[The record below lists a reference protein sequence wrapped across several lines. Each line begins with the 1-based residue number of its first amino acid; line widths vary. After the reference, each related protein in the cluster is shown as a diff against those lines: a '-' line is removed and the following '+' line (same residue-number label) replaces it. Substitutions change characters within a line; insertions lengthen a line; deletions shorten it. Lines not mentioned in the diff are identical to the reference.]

1 MAFECIKQPILEP
14 PMSHNVPVPDP
25 QTAIADV
32 NERIRQLGRRRI
44 LELPQMLEFHTWLD
58 GKRLARQSC
67 RVVGESRT
75 GKTVSC
81 DTYRLKCKVT
91 QRAGDAPTIPVMYW
105 HCPEKLSVSSLFVGL
120 LESLQYQATRGRI
133 PELRERLHHVLQSC
147 QVEMIIFDEA
157 QRATAQAMSEIRDL
171 SDLLEIAV
179 VLVGTDRLNAVI
191 QRDEQ
196 VLYRFLSA
204 YRFSRLGREELQEM
218 TALWEAHVLQLPEPS
233 NLTHA
238 KAQTLLLQATRGYI
252 GVLDQILCEA
262 AIRALQR
269 DQKRIELPLL
279 RQVVKECSLAIK

>member
-1 MAFECIKQPILEP
+1 MPRKASVTDRPT
-14 PMSHNVPVPDP
+14 VD
-25 QTAIADV
+25 
-32 NERIRQLGRRRI
+32 ERIRQLGRRRV
-44 LELPQMLEFHTWLD
+44 LELPQMLEFHMWLD

-81 DTYRLKCKVT
+81 DTYRLKSKVT
-91 QRAGDAPTIPVMYW
+91 QTPGSAPTIPVMYW

-133 PELRERLHHVLQSC
+133 PELRERVYHVLRNC

-157 QRATAQAMSEIRDL
+157 QRATAQAMSEIRDI
-171 SDLLEIAV
+171 SDILEIAV

-191 QRDEQ
+191 NRDEQ
-196 VLYRFLSA
+196 VLYRFLST
-204 YRFSRLGREELQEM
+204 YRFSRLGHEELQEM
-218 TALWEAHVLQLPEPS
+218 TALWEEHVLQLPES
-233 NLTHA
+233 SDLTNV
-238 KAQTLLLQATRGYI
+238 KAYNLLLQATRGYI

-269 DQKRIELPLL
+269 GQNRIDLPLL
-279 RQVVKECSLAIK
+279 RQVVKECSLSIK

>member
-1 MAFECIKQPILEP
+1 MPDIPPETEP
-14 PMSHNVPVPDP
+14 ESVND
-25 QTAIADV
+25 DV
-32 NERIRQLGRRRI
+32 NERIRQLGRRRV
-44 LELPQMLEFHTWLD
+44 LELPQMVEFHTWLD
-58 GKRLARQSC
+58 GKRLARRSG

-81 DTYRLKCKVT
+81 DTYHLKCKVI
-91 QRAGDAPTIPVMYW
+91 QRPGEAPIIPVMYW
-105 HCPEKLSVSSLFVGL
+105 HCHDKLSVSSLFVGL

-133 PELRERLHHVLQSC
+133 PELRERVYHVLRSC

-157 QRATAQAMSEIRDL
+157 QRATTQAMSEMRDI
-171 SDLLEIAV
+171 SDLLNISV
-179 VLVGTDRLNAVI
+179 VLVGTDRLNIVI

-204 YRFSRLGREELQEM
+204 YRFSRLGSEELQEM
-218 TALWEAHVLQLPEPS
+218 TALWEKYVLQLPETS
-233 NLTHA
+233 DLTNV
-238 KAQTLLLQATRGYI
+238 KAQSLLLQATRGYI

-269 DQKRIELPLL
+269 GQKRIELPLL

>member
-1 MAFECIKQPILEP
+1 MPDKA
-14 PMSHNVPVPDP
+14 PVSER
-25 QTAIADV
+25 QSATADV

-44 LELPQMLEFHTWLD
+44 LELPQMVEFHTWLD
-58 GKRLARQSC
+58 GKRLSRRSC
-67 RVVGESRT
+67 RVIGESRT

-81 DTYRLKCKVT
+81 DTYHLKCKVT
-91 QRAGDAPTIPVMYW
+91 QRSGEAPIIPVVYW
-105 HCPEKLSVSSLFVGL
+105 HCRENLSVSSLFVGL

-133 PELRERLHHVLQSC
+133 PELRERVYHVLRSC

-157 QRATAQAMSEIRDL
+157 QRATAQAMSEIRDI
-171 SDLLEIAV
+171 SDVLEIAV

-204 YRFSRLGREELQEM
+204 YRFSRLGSEELQEM
-218 TALWEAHVLQLPEPS
+218 TALWEEHVLQLPES
-233 NLTHA
+233 SDLTNA
-238 KAQTLLLQATRGYI
+238 KAQSLLLQATRGYI

-262 AIRALQR
+262 AIRALQHG
-269 DQKRIELPLL
+269 QQRIELPLL

>member
-1 MAFECIKQPILEP
+1 MPDKA
-14 PMSHNVPVPDP
+14 PVSER
-25 QTAIADV
+25 QSATADV

-44 LELPQMLEFHTWLD
+44 LELPQMVEFHTWRD
-58 GKRLARQSC
+58 GKRLSRRSC
-67 RVVGESRT
+67 RVIGESRT

-81 DTYRLKCKVT
+81 DTYHLKCKVT
-91 QRAGDAPTIPVMYW
+91 QRSGEAPIIPVVYW
-105 HCPEKLSVSSLFVGL
+105 HCRENLSVSSLFVGL

-133 PELRERLHHVLQSC
+133 PELRERVYHVLRSC

-157 QRATAQAMSEIRDL
+157 QRATAQAMSEIRDI
-171 SDLLEIAV
+171 SDVLEIAV

-204 YRFSRLGREELQEM
+204 YRFSRLGSEELQEM
-218 TALWEAHVLQLPEPS
+218 TALWEEHVLQLPES
-233 NLTHA
+233 SDLTNA
-238 KAQTLLLQATRGYI
+238 KAQSLLLQATRGYI

-262 AIRALQR
+262 AIRALQHG
-269 DQKRIELPLL
+269 QQRIELPLL